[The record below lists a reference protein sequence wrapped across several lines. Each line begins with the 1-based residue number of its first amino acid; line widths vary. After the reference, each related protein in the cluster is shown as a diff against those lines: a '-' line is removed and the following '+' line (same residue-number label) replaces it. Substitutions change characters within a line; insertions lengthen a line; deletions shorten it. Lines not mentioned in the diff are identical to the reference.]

1 MRHIPTLMLSPTALG
16 SLCALMA
23 TLIWSGNFIVARGL
37 GDVVPPMTLAALRW
51 GTATVVLLPF
61 AARIMWRERDALK
74 RHWKHLLISALL
86 GVTVFNT
93 LIYTA
98 AHTTAAMNLTLI
110 ATTTPVFVIVLS
122 RLFLG
127 ERITPLRAVGLMIAV
142 SGIVTLVTR
151 ADFDVLLN
159 LDFHVGDIW
168 MLLAGFVWAV
178 YSIILKKKPADINQ
192 YAYLGTTFLV
202 GVLPLL
208 VGTMI
213 EQTVSPQWNLTLPVM
228 GSVLYIGI
236 GASLVSYVLW
246 TRAMET
252 IGPVI
257 ASLIYYSLPAF
268 CGLEAYLF
276 LGEPITWIHGL
287 AFTLIMTGIVL
298 ATHPRFNPAKS

>member
-1 MRHIPTLMLSPTALG
+1 M
-16 SLCALMA
+16 
-23 TLIWSGNFIVARGL
+23 
-37 GDVVPPMTLAALRW
+37 
-51 GTATVVLLPF
+51 
-61 AARIMWRERDALK
+61 
-74 RHWKHLLISALL
+74 SALL

-110 ATTTPVFVIVLS
+110 ATTTPVFVIILS

-127 ERITPLRAVGLMIAV
+127 EAITPIRAGGLLVAV

-168 MLLAGFVWAV
+168 MLLAGFIWAV
-178 YSIILKKKPADINQ
+178 YSIILKKKPTEINQ

-208 VGTMI
+208 VGASI
-213 EQTVSPQWNLTLPVM
+213 EQSIAPQWNMTLPVM

-246 TRAMET
+246 TKAMET

-268 CGLEAYLF
+268 SGIEAYLF
-276 LGEPITWIHGL
+276 LGEPITWIHGV
-287 AFTLIMTGIVL
+287 AFALIVTGIVM
-298 ATHPRFNPAKS
+298 ATHPRFNPSKL